1 MYTLHGMH
9 DCDSMIKTT
18 SIKNNAAD
26 MWKKYNK

>member
-26 MWKKYNK
+26 MEEVQ